1 MKYESSR
8 LRRMADDGDIETI
21 RISGQR
27 KYNVEA
33 YLGSVKSAIVCYC
46 RVSGYKQK
54 DDLARQV
61 SFMQERYPEVE
72 IIKDIGSGINFKR
85 KGLIVILERAMRG
98 AHLTLVIQRIPVDL
112 LAVATFRAFNEWRTT
127 LMI

>member
-8 LRRMADDGDIETI
+8 KAALMLGVHPNTLRRMADDGEIEII

-33 YLGSVKSAIVCYC
+33 YLGAIKSVVVCYC
-46 RVSGYKQK
+46 RVSSYKQK

-61 SFMQERYPEVE
+61 
-72 IIKDIGSGINFKR
+72 
-85 KGLIVILERAMRG
+85 
-98 AHLTLVIQRIPVDL
+98 
-112 LAVATFRAFNEWRTT
+112 AF
-127 LMI
+127 L